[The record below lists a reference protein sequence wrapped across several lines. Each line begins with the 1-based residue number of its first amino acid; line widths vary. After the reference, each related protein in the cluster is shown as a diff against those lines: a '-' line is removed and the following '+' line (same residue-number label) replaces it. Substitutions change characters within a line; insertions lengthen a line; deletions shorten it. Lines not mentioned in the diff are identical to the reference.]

1 MDSDEDGFDYE
12 DGGVDEEDLYLTEP
26 KQILYDIVPYREWE
40 QEPEVLLIFSN
51 RQLRVRLILLVNFF
65 HKSLSLDLDLI
76 SRFQVN
82 IFTTYISCF
91 CKPLQLL
98 YLNH

>member
-40 QEPEVLLIFSN
+40 QEPEVLLILLFFLN
-51 RQLRVRLILLVNFF
+51 RQLKVLLILLVPFF
-65 HKSLSLDLDLI
+65 
-76 SRFQVN
+76 
-82 IFTTYISCF
+82 
-91 CKPLQLL
+91 
-98 YLNH
+98 